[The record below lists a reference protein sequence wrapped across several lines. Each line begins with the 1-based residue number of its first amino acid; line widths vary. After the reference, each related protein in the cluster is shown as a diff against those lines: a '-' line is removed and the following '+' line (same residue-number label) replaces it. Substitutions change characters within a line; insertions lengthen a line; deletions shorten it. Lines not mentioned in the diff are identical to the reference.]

1 MKKRKSILFVL
12 LLSLLW
18 IGRGYGF
25 EGAGTKDSPYKI
37 QSAADLL
44 MLSERVN
51 GGEQYE
57 GVHFF
62 QTSDI
67 DLQGEPWIP
76 IGTEKVPFLGSYDGA
91 GHTVSNLVISG
102 HRSSRLGLF
111 GLVGKGGA
119 TGSPYISGI
128 RLEGVTINA
137 TRKEEDLAIGALA
150 GEVRSGYT
158 VRGCAAKIRSLSFE
172 SAAGGSVTLGGLI
185 GVADGCE
192 LWDCWV
198 EQAQKGG
205 AIEVKSSDACVVG
218 GLLGRFEGYAMNKT
232 QAQIQRAFADVS
244 VRVEAVRST
253 VGGFVGVAKDVWV
266 SDCFSLGDVNGLEG
280 DVAIFIGRMEG
291 SGQCCYTMGK
301 LNVKGVTKHPLMLA
315 VGGEECDNFYYKD
328 YFGLFLSGAKERYG
342 RKFSEAALKGEILP
356 EGFSQRSWEV
366 HRGQPPLLK
375 MRIGGMSIR

>member
-1 MKKRKSILFVL
+1 MKERKSILFVL

-37 QSAADLL
+37 QSATDLL

-51 GGEQYE
+51 GGEQYD

-111 GLVGKGGA
+111 GLVVKGGA

-218 GLLGRFEGYAMNKT
+218 GVLGRFEGYAPASAART
-232 QAQIQRAFADVS
+232 ARAAAG
-244 VRVEAVRST
+244 RAT
-253 VGGFVGVAKDVWV
+253 GGGFVGVAKEVWV

-328 YFGLFLSGAKERYG
+328 YFGLFLSGAKEKYG

>member
-51 GGEQYE
+51 GGEQYD

-111 GLVGKGGA
+111 GLVG
-119 TGSPYISGI
+119 
-128 RLEGVTINA
+128 
-137 TRKEEDLAIGALA
+137 
-150 GEVRSGYT
+150 
-158 VRGCAAKIRSLSFE
+158 
-172 SAAGGSVTLGGLI
+172 
-185 GVADGCE
+185 
-192 LWDCWV
+192 
-198 EQAQKGG
+198 Q
-205 AIEVKSSDACVVG
+205 
-218 GLLGRFEGYAMNKT
+218 
-232 QAQIQRAFADVS
+232 
-244 VRVEAVRST
+244 
-253 VGGFVGVAKDVWV
+253 
-266 SDCFSLGDVNGLEG
+266 
-280 DVAIFIGRMEG
+280 
-291 SGQCCYTMGK
+291 
-301 LNVKGVTKHPLMLA
+301 
-315 VGGEECDNFYYKD
+315 
-328 YFGLFLSGAKERYG
+328 
-342 RKFSEAALKGEILP
+342 
-356 EGFSQRSWEV
+356 
-366 HRGQPPLLK
+366 
-375 MRIGGMSIR
+375 